1 MGRASRVFGMATVA
15 TAVLVGSAEAQ
26 EKKKESAP
34 PQGQEMPM
42 PKPGPEH
49 EILKKDVG
57 VWDATVESTME
68 PGGKPNVSKGVETN
82 TLLGDGLWLIQDFKG
97 EVQSAPF
104 QGHGVTGY
112 DPSKKKY
119 VGTWVDSMSTGLSTS
134 EGTYDPKTK
143 TMTTRFEGPG
153 PDGTIMKMRTTSE
166 WKDANN
172 RVFTMYSP
180 AGQGGEFAMMKITYK
195 RRSPSAAPRATN

>member
-1 MGRASRVFGMATVA
+1 MRRVLCVLGIAAVA
-15 TAVLVGSAEAQ
+15 AAVLVGSTSAQ
-26 EKKKESAP
+26 EKKNDVP
-34 PQGQEMPM
+34 PQGQGMPM

-57 VWDATVESTME
+57 AWDATVESKMD
-68 PGGKPNVSKGVETN
+68 PSGKPNVSKGVETN
-82 TLLGDGLWLIQDFKG
+82 TLLGDGLWMIQDFKADLMG
-97 EVQSAPF
+97 TPF
-104 QGHGVTGY
+104 QGHGITGY

-119 VGTWVDSMSTGLSTS
+119 VGTWVDSMSAGLSKT

-143 TMTTRFEGPG
+143 TMTTWVEGPG
-153 PDGTIMKMRTTSE
+153 PDGTMMKMRSTSE
-166 WKDANN
+166 WKDANT

-180 AGQGGEFAMMKITYK
+180 AGQGEEFAMLKITYK